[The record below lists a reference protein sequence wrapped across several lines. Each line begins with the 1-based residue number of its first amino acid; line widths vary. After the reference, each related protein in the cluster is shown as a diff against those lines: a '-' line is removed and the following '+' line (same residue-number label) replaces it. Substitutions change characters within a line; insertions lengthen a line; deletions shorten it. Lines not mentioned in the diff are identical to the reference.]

1 MFLLFLTFCILV
13 VMRLVEICLLI
24 QFFQI
29 IMQLQEFLILC
40 FEIKNETLNSMGD
53 FLLSNNK
60 LLFQAKRTTMVL
72 HQFKMFCNFKV
83 LMMMKMSNKVKTTS
97 IVCYS
102 NFIIHNMMIKRWVKH
117 FQANMKVILQIME
130 TL

>member
-1 MFLLFLTFCILV
+1 
-13 VMRLVEICLLI
+13 MRLVEICLLI

-29 IMQLQEFLILC
+29 IMRLQEFLILC

-53 FLLSNNK
+53 FLPSNNK

-83 LMMMKMSNKVKTTS
+83 LMMMKMSNKVKTIS

-117 FQANMKVILQIME
+117 FQTNMKVVLQIME